1 MWKNVEKIFFPL
13 FYFCLL
19 KTNTNDTHMQNI
31 IQILRKMNPWIQK
44 IWKYYQS
51 GKIWWNREEIGGKG
65 SWKPSI
71 LFLRLVMRF
80 LTKKQVFKAPSWYL
94 TVSSHFIP
102 WIISISFLSWSC
114 FKPWIKG
121 LMNRCRFSC
130 KQFLQTVSSV
140 SHSIV
145 YPYVYILWEKECF
158 IHFKDIVRNLSKW
171 LLKLMSQ

>member
-1 MWKNVEKIFFPL
+1 MEKCGKSGKTYFSHL
-13 FYFCLL
+13 FA
-19 KTNTNDTHMQNI
+19 HMQNI

-65 SWKPSI
+65 IWKPSI

-145 YPYVYILWEKECF
+145 YPYVYIYCEKKSASS
-158 IHFKDIVRNLSKW
+158 ISRT
-171 LLKLMSQ
+171 